1 MNVIHVEEYDFFK
14 RNIGM
19 TFLYESGVIT
29 PENLVE
35 LEMLIGEK

>member
-1 MNVIHVEEYDFFK
+1 MNGIHVEEYDLFR
-14 RNIGM
+14 RNVGM

-29 PENLVE
+29 PETLVE